1 MQIANMAEKSSPVSE
16 LPPFNT
22 GLAESALVQIVREEV
37 LKTGLKRAVL
47 GVSGGVDSALSLA
60 IAVKALGAENVRAV
74 LMPYK
79 SSNPDSLG
87 DALKLCE
94 KFGVPNETVEI
105 TPMADAYFNR
115 DTEMN
120 STRKGNVMAR
130 LRMIVLYDLS
140 ARDAAL
146 VIGTS
151 NKTEIMLG
159 YSTLWGD
166 MASAVNPLGDLY
178 KYQVFAL
185 SRHMG
190 VIDEILAKAPSAD
203 LWSGQTDEGEMGFSY
218 ALADLILYYWLE
230 RRYTVD
236 SLKSLVRSKGADE
249 AVVDMV
255 LRRVQRNAY
264 KRVMPVIAKLS
275 PVTIGREFRTPRDW
289 GM

>member
-1 MQIANMAEKSSPVSE
+1 MPHPLLPSFDNTLIAGA
-16 LPPFNT
+16 
-22 GLAESALVQIVREEV
+22 LAEIVRAEV
-37 LKTGLKRAVL
+37 TKTGLRKAIL

-60 IAVKALGAENVRAV
+60 LAVKALGAENVRAV
-74 LMPYK
+74 MMPYK

-94 KFGVPNETVEI
+94 KFAVAHETVEI
-105 TPMADAYFNR
+105 TPMADAYFNNAG
-115 DTEMN
+115 DITP
-120 STRKGNVMAR
+120 TRRGNVMAR

-140 ARDAAL
+140 ARDNAL

-151 NKTEIMLG
+151 NKTEILLG

-185 SRHMG
+185 SRHLG
-190 VIDEILAKAPSAD
+190 VISEILDKAPSAD

-218 ALADLILYYWLE
+218 ALADLILFHWLE
-230 RRYTVD
+230 RNYTA
-236 SLKSLVRSKGADE
+236 SALKDLVRGAGADE
-249 AVVDMV
+249 AIVDKV
-255 LRRVQRNAY
+255 LKRVERNAY
-264 KRVMPVIAKLS
+264 KRVMPVIAKIS

>member
-1 MQIANMAEKSSPVSE
+1 MTASLLPQFHDESIADALAQIIRA
-16 LPPFNT
+16 
-22 GLAESALVQIVREEV
+22 EV
-37 LKTGLKRAVL
+37 LKTGLTKAVL

-60 IAVKALGAENVRAV
+60 LTVKALGAENVRAI

-94 KFGVPNETVEI
+94 KFSVAHETVEI
-105 TPMADAYFNR
+105 TPMADAYFAR
-115 DTEMN
+115 EADMS
-120 STRKGNVMAR
+120 STRRGNVMAR
-130 LRMIVLYDLS
+130 LRMIVLYDIS
-140 ARDAAL
+140 ARDSAL

-151 NKTEIMLG
+151 NKTEILLG

-185 SRHMG
+185 SRHLG
-190 VIDEILAKAPSAD
+190 VIPEILDKAPSAD

-218 ALADLILYYWLE
+218 ALADLILFYWLE
-230 RRYTVD
+230 RNYTVA
-236 SLKSLVRSKGADE
+236 SLKELAHAHGADE
-249 AVVDMV
+249 AVVDKI
-255 LRRVQRNAY
+255 LKRVERNAY
-264 KRVMPVIAKLS
+264 KRVMPIIAKIS

>member
-1 MQIANMAEKSSPVSE
+1 MSNSLLPGFNAAFIAAA
-16 LPPFNT
+16 
-22 GLAESALVQIVREEV
+22 LAEIVRAEV
-37 LKTGLKRAVL
+37 LKTGLKKAVL

-87 DALKLCE
+87 DAVKLCE
-94 KFGVPNETVEI
+94 KFSVAYETVEI
-105 TPMADAYFNR
+105 TAMADAYFAR
-115 DTEMN
+115 EAEMS
-120 STRKGNVMAR
+120 STRRGNVMAR

-140 ARDAAL
+140 ARDGAL

-151 NKTEIMLG
+151 NKTEILLG

-178 KYQVFAL
+178 KYQVFVL
-185 SRHMG
+185 SRELG
-190 VIDEILAKAPSAD
+190 VIAEILDKAPSAD

-218 ALADLILYYWLE
+218 ALADVILFYWLE
-230 RRYTVD
+230 RNYTV
-236 SLKSLVRSKGADE
+236 SALKELVRAQGADE
-249 AVVDMV
+249 AVVDKV
-255 LRRVQRNAY
+255 LKRVERNAY
-264 KRVMPVIAKLS
+264 KRVMPVIAKIS

>member
-1 MQIANMAEKSSPVSE
+1 MAEKSAPAGE
-16 LPPFNT
+16 LPSFNPA
-22 GLAESALVQIVREEV
+22 LAEAALVQIVREEV
-37 LKTGLKRAVL
+37 LKTGLKKAVL

-87 DALKLCE
+87 DALKLCQR
-94 KFGVPNETVEI
+94 FAVANETVEI
-105 TPMADAYFNR
+105 TPMADAYFAR
-115 DTEMN
+115 DAQI
-120 STRKGNVMAR
+120 SATRKGNVMAR

-146 VIGTS
+146 VVGTS
-151 NKTEIMLG
+151 NKTEILLG

-190 VIDEILAKAPSAD
+190 VIDEILHKAPSAD

-218 ALADLILYYWLE
+218 ALADLVLYYWLE
-230 RRYTVD
+230 RRFTVEA
-236 SLKSLVRSKGADE
+236 LKPLVRSRGADE
-249 AVVDMV
+249 AVVDNV
-255 LRRVQRNAY
+255 LKRVQRNAY
-264 KRVMPVIAKLS
+264 KRTMPVIAKLS

>member
-1 MQIANMAEKSSPVSE
+1 MAEKSSPAGE

-22 GLAESALVQIVREEV
+22 ALAESALVQIVREEV
-37 LKTGLKRAVL
+37 VKTGLKRAVL

-94 KFGVPNETVEI
+94 KFAVPNETVEI

-115 DTEMN
+115 DAEMK

-185 SRHMG
+185 SRQMD

-230 RRYTVD
+230 RRFTVD

-249 AVVDMV
+249 AVVDLV

>member
-1 MQIANMAEKSSPVSE
+1 MAEKSSPAGE
-16 LPPFNT
+16 LPSFNT
-22 GLAESALVQIVREEV
+22 TLAESALVEIVRQEV
-37 LKTGLKRAVL
+37 HKTGLKRAVL

-79 SSNPDSLG
+79 LSNPDSLG

-94 KFGVPNETVEI
+94 RFNVPNETVEI
-105 TPMADAYFNR
+105 TAMADAYFDR
-115 DTEMN
+115 DAAMN

-190 VIDEILAKAPSAD
+190 VIDGILNKAPSAD

-255 LRRVQRNAY
+255 LKRVQRNAY

>member
-1 MQIANMAEKSSPVSE
+1 MPHPL
-16 LPPFNT
+16 LPSFDNT
-22 GLAESALVQIVREEV
+22 LVAGALAEIVRAEV
-37 LKTGLKRAVL
+37 TKTGLRKAIL
-47 GVSGGVDSALSLA
+47 GVSGGIDSALSLA
-60 IAVKALGAENVRAV
+60 LAVKALGAENVRAV
-74 LMPYK
+74 MMPYK

-94 KFGVPNETVEI
+94 KFAVAHETVEI
-105 TPMADAYFNR
+105 TPMADAYFNNAG
-115 DTEMN
+115 DITP
-120 STRKGNVMAR
+120 TRRGNVMAR

-140 ARDAAL
+140 ARDNAL

-151 NKTEIMLG
+151 NKTEILLG

-185 SRHMG
+185 SRHLG
-190 VIDEILAKAPSAD
+190 VISEILDKAPSAD

-218 ALADLILYYWLE
+218 ALADLILFHWLE
-230 RRYTVD
+230 RNYTA
-236 SLKSLVRSKGADE
+236 SALKDLVRGAGADE
-249 AVVDMV
+249 AIVDKV
-255 LRRVQRNAY
+255 LKRVERNAY
-264 KRVMPVIAKLS
+264 KRVMPVIAKIS